1 MLDLTT
7 KNDSDDAGR
16 ACLNTIE
23 DYWNALF
30 RASHLP
36 LRRDVDPVAIDDALP
51 STFLVQRVAPGVAR
65 LRVSGQRVNAC
76 LGMDAQGM
84 PLSTFFLPHARA
96 DLTRALEQMFMTPA
110 LVELPIASP
119 RSIGRRLLR
128 GRLLLLP
135 LADDQGQVS
144 RALGALWV
152 QGDLGR
158 GPRRFEIA
166 ARARRFQ
173 PIDQRPQLAEVAG
186 DAPRKR
192 PATSL
197 RPALKLVVDNDV

>member
-1 MLDLTT
+1 MLDTT
-7 KNDSDDAGR
+7 KLDDSDDAGR
-16 ACLNTIE
+16 ACLSAVE
-23 DYWNALF
+23 AYWNALF

-36 LRRDVDPVAIDDALP
+36 MRRDVDPMKIDHALP

-96 DLTRALEQMFMTPA
+96 DLTRALEQMFTTPA
-110 LVELPIASP
+110 LVELPITSP
-119 RSIGRRLLR
+119 RSIGRRLLK

-135 LADDQGQVS
+135 LADDQGHVT
-144 RALGALWV
+144 RALGAMWV

-158 GPRRFEIA
+158 GPRRFEMGNG
-166 ARARRFQ
+166 ARRYQ
-173 PIDQRPQLAEVAG
+173 PIDQRPTLAKVA
-186 DAPRKR
+186 DTPRKR
-192 PATSL
+192 PATSQ
-197 RPALKLVVDNDV
+197 RPALKLVVDNA